1 MDSIQETMTDDHR
14 RCDDLFAESEEF
26 VANDSWGA
34 GAARFEEFAAA
45 LERHFKMEEEV
56 LFPRFEEST
65 GMTGGPTEVMRSEH
79 AQMRLLL
86 EDLAEAVGNRDSEGY
101 LGQAETLLIIMQQ
114 HNVKEEQM
122 LYPMADESLGVGRD
136 EVLSSMNAV

>member
-26 VANDSWGA
+26 VANDSWDA
-34 GAARFEEFAAA
+34 GASRFEEFAAA
-45 LERHFKMEEEV
+45 LERHFRMEEEV

-65 GMTGGPTEVMRSEH
+65 GTTGGPTEVMRSEH

-86 EDLAEAVGNRDSEGY
+86 EDLAESVGNRDSEGY
-101 LGQAETLLIIMQQ
+101 LGHAETLLIIMQQ

-122 LYPMADESLGVGRD
+122 LYPMADESLGGGRD
-136 EVLSSMNAV
+136 DVLSSMNAI